1 MRTYLK
7 VLLFVFLVSF
17 ILSSSYVGYKVY
29 QKSVNKI
36 GIITIEG
43 TIATSD
49 APSNSVKI
57 ANILEK
63 ARTDDGIK
71 AIIVRVDSPGGT
83 PAAIQDIIREIDK
96 TKKKKPVVISMG
108 DIATSGAYIVSCAA
122 DWIFAEP
129 GTLTGG
135 LGAIIVLE
143 DRSEQYEKEGV
154 KFYVIKSTDY
164 KDLGA
169 DYRSPK
175 NEELELLTE
184 LVNSINDQMII
195 TIAENRN
202 MDIEKVR
209 KIADG
214 TIFTGETA
222 KNLGLV
228 DDLGNMNDA
237 IEYAKGITGIQK
249 EHIIY
254 LK

>member
-1 MRTYLK
+1 MLVFLS
-7 VLLFVFLVSF
+7 VLLISF
-17 ILSSSYVGYKVY
+17 IVSSSYLGYLLY
-29 QKSVNKI
+29 QRSENKI
-36 GIITIEG
+36 GVIKIEG
-43 TIATSD
+43 MIATSD
-49 APSNSVKI
+49 APANSLEI
-57 ANILEK
+57 ANLLEK
-63 ARTDDGIK
+63 AREDDGIK
-71 AIIVRVDSPGGT
+71 AIIIRIDSPGGT
-83 PAAIQDIIREIDK
+83 PAAIQDIIREIYK
-96 TKKKKPVVISMG
+96 TKKKKPVIVSMG
-108 DIATSGAYIVSCAA
+108 DIATSGAYIISCAG

-143 DRSEQYEKEGV
+143 DRSEKYEKEGV
-154 KFYVIKSTDY
+154 KFHVIKSTDY

-169 DYRSPK
+169 DYRPPK

-184 LVNSINDQMII
+184 LVNDINDQMIS

-202 MDIEKVR
+202 MDIEEVR

-214 TIFTGETA
+214 TLFTGETA

-237 IEYAKGITGIQK
+237 IEHAKEITGIKK
-249 EHIIY
+249 ENVVY